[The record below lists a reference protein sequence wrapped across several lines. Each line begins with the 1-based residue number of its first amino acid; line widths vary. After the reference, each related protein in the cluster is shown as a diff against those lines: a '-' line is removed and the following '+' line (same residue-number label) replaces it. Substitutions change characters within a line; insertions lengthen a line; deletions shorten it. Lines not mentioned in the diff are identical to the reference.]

1 MSGGG
6 CDAGLAAIP
15 DRRHGRR
22 NRRFGTKK
30 LPKAQQELHKEQLRA
45 VLRTLKCLIKHEQM
59 LRTRCPEL
67 DLFESERRP

>member
-1 MSGGG
+1 MRVSLQSQIAAMAAEI
-6 CDAGLAAIP
+6 AGSA
-15 DRRHGRR
+15 R
-22 NRRFGTKK
+22 K
-30 LPKAQQELHKEQLRA
+30 LPKAQQDLHKEQLRA